1 MLLRSATLKDLQDN
15 LIELR
20 ITLSD
25 FITRV
30 YILREKIQ
38 ADAAELYEL
47 PHKKFFSR
55 ADIEKIKNINS
66 EAQQTSGLEKSKELI
81 ESFEQVDMLSAAI
94 FADGIIG
101 LQTVILDN
109 LTILLI
115 KAIQEMLN
123 SFYFKLGNHI
133 SVHKKVDAFF
143 LKNPTLSKLVNPK
156 KIYFNA
162 DTKRTE
168 LSFSD
173 ALTQMPLPNLIQC
186 ANDVM
191 WAVKKA
197 GVRHCQRVLTRLHNL
212 SVIDGQFGDYLRCER
227 WIRSGGYYWL
237 TVRPQTKT
245 FVEEKLAS
253 QEIEG
258 FAKYC
263 DAFSDLKLS
272 AEKKMAFAKS
282 NLNVDII
289 LEAKITE
296 LKATLIQETEAAA
309 LLSQYA
315 SRPPRHPARALSAG
329 SSAFFPPLSPE
340 SKSPDLLDELHQLLQ
355 IILADATVEK
365 FWCKVTSSFW
375 APKVKIG
382 KTNYPV
388 PTGILLAREK
398 LKLSTNKWDA
408 AKNICLIMRGRMTN
422 PPRRTTPLYSAV
434 SDFLEQDNLVITQN
448 KLDALRALIQEE
460 MSDKLKGNPAFE
472 LIARAPLA
480 LR

>member
-1 MLLRSATLKDLQDN
+1 MLLRSATLKDLQDD

-30 YILREKIQ
+30 YTLREKIQ

-47 PHKKFFSR
+47 PNKKFFSR
-55 ADIEKIKNINS
+55 IDIEKIKNINS
-66 EAQQTSGLEKSKELI
+66 EAQQTTGLEKSKELI
-81 ESFEQVDMLSAAI
+81 ESFEQVDMLSAVI
-94 FADGIIG
+94 FADGVIG

-109 LTILLI
+109 LRILLI
-115 KAIQEMLN
+115 QAIQEMLN
-123 SFYFKLGNHI
+123 DFYFKLGNNI

-143 LKNPTLSKLVNPK
+143 LKNPLLFKLVNPQ
-156 KIYFNA
+156 KIYFNC

-168 LSFSD
+168 LFFSD
-173 ALTQMPLPNLIQC
+173 ALTQMPLPHLIQC

-191 WAVKKA
+191 WAVKKS
-197 GVRHCQRVLTRLHNL
+197 GVRHCQRALTRLHNL

-227 WIRSGGYYWL
+227 WIRLGGYYWL
-237 TVRPQTKT
+237 TVRPQTKK

-263 DAFSDLKLS
+263 DAFSDLKIS

-282 NLNVDII
+282 NLNVDLI

-296 LKATLIQETEAAA
+296 LRNTLIQETEAAA
-309 LLSQYA
+309 LLDQYT
-315 SRPPRHPARALSAG
+315 SRPSRHPARALSAG
-329 SSAFFPPLSPE
+329 SSAFFPAPSPE
-340 SKSPDLLDELHQLLQ
+340 SKSPDLLDQFHQLLQ
-355 IILADATVEK
+355 IILADSTVEN
-365 FWCKVTSSFW
+365 FWGKVTNSFW

-382 KTNYPV
+382 KTNYPA
-388 PTGILLAREK
+388 PTGIILAREK
-398 LKLSTNKWDA
+398 LKLSTDKWDA

-422 PPRRTTPLYSAV
+422 PPRRTTPFYSAI

-448 KLDALRALIQEE
+448 KLDTLRALIQKE
-460 MSDKLKGNPAFE
+460 MSDKLKNSPAYE
-472 LIARAPLA
+472 LIVSTPLTP
-480 LR
+480 R